1 MRVLE
6 LNQQLF
12 DLLDLPLAVI
22 ELAVLIIASKAT
34 ASPHHSGLM
43 ATSLA
48 LHPDSLLP
56 LIVLSLYGIRLHV
69 HFTGCAYSR
78 LFKIIIRPRAP
89 FSQTRAMGRLNLH
102 LVGNYDHCSH

>member
-22 ELAVLIIASKAT
+22 ELSVLIIACKAT

-43 ATSLA
+43 ATSLP
-48 LHPDSLLP
+48 LHPYSLLP

-69 HFTGCAYSR
+69 HLAW
-78 LFKIIIRPRAP
+78 L
-89 FSQTRAMGRLNLH
+89 
-102 LVGNYDHCSH
+102 LV